1 MAAKTP
7 YWQTHLYTYAV
18 SLSLGDLIRP
28 ENLAGQRA
36 KAARHHTAAEIEG
49 VELCPWAFMRYG
61 TITAPT
67 PNATSYAA
75 QVTA

>member
-1 MAAKTP
+1 M
-7 YWQTHLYTYAV
+7 
-18 SLSLGDLIRP
+18 IRP

-36 KAARHHTAAEIEG
+36 KAARHHTPAEIAG
-49 VELCPWAFMRYG
+49 VELCPWAFMHHG

-67 PNATSYAA
+67 PNAASYAP